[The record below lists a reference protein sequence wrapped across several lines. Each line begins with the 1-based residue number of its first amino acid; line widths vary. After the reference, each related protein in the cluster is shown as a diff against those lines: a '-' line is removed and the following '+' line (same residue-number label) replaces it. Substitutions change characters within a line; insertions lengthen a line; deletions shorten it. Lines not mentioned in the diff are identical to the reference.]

1 MSVVAAYVYGG
12 GRRVR
17 EIDLARPE
25 SLDMAPGEFAWIGL
39 FEPGLDELQVLQRRF
54 GLHPLAVEDAQNA
67 HQMPKVDVYGDQL
80 FVTARTAH
88 LQDDKIGYG
97 ETDIFVGVDH
107 IITVRHGSAR
117 SHTELRAQLEAAPS
131 YLKHGV
137 DYVLHAVLD
146 YIVDGYF
153 PIVDAI
159 EEEVLEMER
168 AALDAFLSRG
178 EIMRIFSLRRDL
190 MRFGRIL
197 GPMEEVASRLEH
209 HDMPCVDAEVRPYFR
224 DVSDHVRRVASRAD
238 GLREVLSSVFEAS
251 SLLEQQRQGIIT
263 RRLAAWAAILAVPTA
278 IAGIYGMN
286 FEHMPELRWEYGYY
300 AVLGVIAAIC
310 AALYVTFKRTKWL

>member
-1 MSVVAAYVYGG
+1 MSVVAAYVYRD

-17 EIDLARPE
+17 AIDLSDPR
-25 SLDMAPGEFAWIGL
+25 SLEIATGEFAWIGL
-39 FEPGLDELQVLQRRF
+39 VEPADDELLILQRRF

-67 HQMPKVDVYGDQL
+67 RQMPKVDVYGDQL

-88 LQDDKIGYG
+88 LQDEKIGYG
-97 ETDIFVGVDH
+97 ETDIFVGPDH

-117 SHTELRAQLEAAPS
+117 SHTELREQLEAAPGH
-131 YLKHGV
+131 LRHGV

-153 PIVDAI
+153 PIIDAI
-159 EEEVLEMER
+159 EEEMLEMER
-168 AALDAFLSRG
+168 SALDAFLNRA
-178 EIMRIFSLRRDL
+178 EITHIFGLRRDL

-209 HDMPCVDAEVRPYFR
+209 HDMPCVDADVRPYFR
-224 DVSDHVRRVASRAD
+224 DVRDHVRRVASRVE
-238 GLREVLSSVFEAS
+238 GLREVVTSVFEAS
-251 SLLEQQRQGIIT
+251 SLLEQQRQGAIT

-278 IAGIYGMN
+278 IAGVYGMN
-286 FEHMPELRWEYGYY
+286 FDVMPELHWKYGYF
-300 AVLGVIAAIC
+300 ATIGVIALAC
-310 AALYVTFKRTKWL
+310 LFLYTRFKRAGWL

>member
-1 MSVVAAYVYGG
+1 MSVVAACVYGG

-17 EIDLARPE
+17 EIDLTRPE

-39 FEPGLDELQVLQRRF
+39 FEPTLDELHVLQHRF
-54 GLHPLAVEDAQNA
+54 GLHPLAVEDAQSA
-67 HQMPKVDVYGDQL
+67 HQMPKVDIYGDQL

-97 ETDIFVGVDH
+97 ETDIFVGADH

-131 YLKHGV
+131 HLKHGV

-168 AALDAFLSRG
+168 SALDAFLSRA

-286 FEHMPELRWEYGYY
+286 FDVMPELRWKFGYFLI
-300 AVLGVIAAIC
+300 LGLIAAAC
-310 AALYVTFKRTKWL
+310 LFLYTRFKRAGWL

>member
-17 EIDLARPE
+17 EIDLTRPA

-39 FEPGLDELQVLQRRF
+39 FEPTLDELHVLQHRF
-54 GLHPLAVEDAQNA
+54 GLHPLAVEDAQSA
-67 HQMPKVDVYGDQL
+67 HQMPKVDIYGDQL

-131 YLKHGV
+131 HLKHGV

-168 AALDAFLSRG
+168 SALDAFLSRA

-238 GLREVLSSVFEAS
+238 GLRDVLSSVFEAS

-286 FEHMPELRWEYGYY
+286 FDVMPELRWKFGYFLI
-300 AVLGVIAAIC
+300 LGLIAATC
-310 AALYVTFKRTKWL
+310 LFLYTRFKRAGWL

>member
-17 EIDLARPE
+17 EIDLARPA

-39 FEPGLDELQVLQRRF
+39 FEPTLDELHVLQHRF
-54 GLHPLAVEDAQNA
+54 GLHPLAVEDAQSA
-67 HQMPKVDVYGDQL
+67 HQMPKVDIYGDQL

-131 YLKHGV
+131 HLKHGV

-168 AALDAFLSRG
+168 SALDAFLSRA

-238 GLREVLSSVFEAS
+238 GLRDVLSSVFEAS

-286 FEHMPELRWEYGYY
+286 FDVMPELRWKYGYFLI
-300 AVLGVIAAIC
+300 LGLIAATC
-310 AALYVTFKRTKWL
+310 LFLYTRFKRAGWL

>member
-12 GRRVR
+12 GRRLR
-17 EIDLARPE
+17 AIDLAGRG

-39 FEPGLDELQVLQRRF
+39 FEPTLDELRVLQHRF

-97 ETDIFVGVDH
+97 ETDIFVGPDH

-117 SHTELRAQLEAAPS
+117 SHTELRAQLEAAPIQ
-131 YLKHGV
+131 LKHGV

-168 AALDAFLSRG
+168 SALDAFLSRG

-238 GLREVLSSVFEAS
+238 GLRDVLSSVFEVS
-251 SLLEQQRQGIIT
+251 SLLEQQRQGVIT

-286 FEHMPELRWEYGYY
+286 FDVMPELRWKFGYFLI
-300 AVLGVIAAIC
+300 LGVIAAAC
-310 AALYVTFKRTKWL
+310 LFLYTRFKRAGWL